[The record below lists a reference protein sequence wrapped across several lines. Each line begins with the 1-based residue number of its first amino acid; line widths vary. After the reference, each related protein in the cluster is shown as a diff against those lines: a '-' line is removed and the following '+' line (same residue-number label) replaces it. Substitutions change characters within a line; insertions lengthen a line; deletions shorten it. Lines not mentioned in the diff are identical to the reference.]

1 MTQSDVAR
9 KLSFADRVTAALD
22 GLPPAEQRVARLF
35 VECREAVVLE
45 SAAQLGAMIDTSDAT
60 VVRAAQSLGF
70 ESLSAL
76 REAVLADLTGKATPS
91 SRLKRTL
98 EETGDNSV
106 AVLQHVIG
114 VHERALDTLR
124 RLDFQAH
131 FRNAV
136 GMLSAARQRRVF
148 GIGPSG
154 VLADYAALQLTRI
167 GLPTS
172 ALSASG
178 IALAD
183 KLLGLSDKDVV
194 LMIAYAPIYR
204 EVETTLAHAR
214 EVGAPVVLVSDSLG
228 AHVRGRVA
236 MVLPVPRGKA
246 GHLSLHAGTMV
257 LVEALITALAAR
269 NRAGALAS
277 LERLGTL
284 RGAIDKSWLRRSGRK
299 KRNKQNN
306 HRQ

>member
-9 KLSFADRVTAALD
+9 KLSFADQVTAALD

-45 SAAQLGAMIDTSDAT
+45 LAAQLGAMIDTSDAT